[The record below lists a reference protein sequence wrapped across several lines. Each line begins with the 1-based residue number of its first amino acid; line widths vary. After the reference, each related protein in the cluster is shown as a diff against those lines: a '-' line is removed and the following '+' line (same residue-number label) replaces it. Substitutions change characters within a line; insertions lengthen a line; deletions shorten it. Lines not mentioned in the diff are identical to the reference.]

1 MIVHLKAAS
10 TAVVR
15 WWTIMSDADKRQAR
29 QRALSIGA
37 CAAVFAFGGPLVAQR
52 FGAQKAQETYLNE
65 AAVLAESIV
74 ADVHDVRADLRPG
87 MFNARADAASL
98 PEEAALFSDETNYQ
112 LLGALTIRA
121 RDSEALHGLVSF
133 TLDDL
138 GPFKGTD
145 KQLDCLARAV
155 YYEARS
161 EDPVGQ
167 MAVAEVVMNR
177 VHDPRF
183 PKSICDVV
191 YQGQYRNTGC
201 QFTFTC
207 DGSVRH
213 KPYGGAWDRA
223 KNVALHVMLGLNTPV
238 TNNATHYHTDYVNPY
253 WAPSLVETASIGTH
267 IFYRF
272 PKTTKEWS
280 NARMALA
287 ARHEHDESISAFD
300 DVDGLEGVLPPAEV
314 QPDGSLIAVSMDA
327 NTPVAIATKAPL
339 PPVDDRPL

>member
-1 MIVHLKAAS
+1 
-10 TAVVR
+10 
-15 WWTIMSDADKRQAR
+15 MSDADKRQAR
-29 QRALSIGA
+29 QRALTVGA

-52 FGAQKAQETYLNE
+52 FGEQKSKETYLNE
-65 AAVLAESIV
+65 AAVLAQSIA
-74 ADVHDVRADLRPG
+74 ADVHDVRTEVRPG
-87 MFNARADAASL
+87 LFSAHADASAL
-98 PEEAALFSDETNYQ
+98 PVQEAALFNDADEAD
-112 LLGALTIRA
+112 LLGGLTIRA

-133 TLDDL
+133 TLEDL
-138 GPFKGTD
+138 GPFKGQD
-145 KQLDCLARAV
+145 KQLDCLAKAV

-161 EDPVGQ
+161 EDSVGQ

-183 PKSICDVV
+183 PKSICEVV
-191 YQGQYRNTGC
+191 YQGQYRSTGC

-207 DGSVRH
+207 DGAARH

-253 WAPSLVETASIGTH
+253 WAPGLVETAEIGTH

-280 NARMALA
+280 RARSALA
-287 ARHEHDESISAFD
+287 ARHEQEESIDAYED
-300 DVDGLEGVLPPAEV
+300 LDGLDGVLPPAEV
-314 QPDGSLIAVSMDA
+314 QPDGTLVAVSLDQNA
-327 NTPVAIATKAPL
+327 TVAVPTKATGTTAA
-339 PPVDDRPL
+339 DTEMRPL

>member
-1 MIVHLKAAS
+1 
-10 TAVVR
+10 
-15 WWTIMSDADKRQAR
+15 MSEADQRQTR
-29 QRALSIGA
+29 QRALTIGA
-37 CAAVFAFGGPLVAQR
+37 CAAVFAFGGPLVGQR
-52 FGAQKAQETYLNE
+52 FGLQKAQETYLNE
-65 AAVLAESIV
+65 AAVLAESIS
-74 ADVHDVRADLRPG
+74 ADVHDVHADLRPG
-87 MFNARADAASL
+87 MFNARADASSL
-98 PEEAALFSDETNYQ
+98 PQDAALFTDEVNDQ
-112 LLGALTIRA
+112 LVGALTIRA
-121 RDSEALHGLVSF
+121 RDSEALQGLISF

-138 GPFKGTD
+138 GPFKGQD
-145 KQLDCLARAV
+145 KQIDCLARAV

-177 VHDPRF
+177 MHDPRF
-183 PKSICDVV
+183 PKSICEVV

-213 KPYGGAWDRA
+213 KPNGGAWDRA

-272 PKTTKEWS
+272 PRTTKEWS

-287 ARHEHDESISAFD
+287 ARHERDLSIDAFGN
-300 DVDGLEGVLPPAEV
+300 VDGLEGVLPPAQI
-314 QPDGSLIAVSMDA
+314 QPDGSLIAISLDA
-327 NTPVAIATKAPL
+327 HTPVAIATKAPL
-339 PPVDDRPL
+339 LPVDDRPL